1 MTDEYEYYSNNNMCN
16 VCQAQMDSFQSKKCK
31 KLSVNFK
38 PLSNQTSV
46 KQNKDNIYI
55 QQLICVSSFS
65 FEMLKRQIF
74 LKLS

>member
-1 MTDEYEYYSNNNMCN
+1 MEIEKKVGTLDMTDEYEYYSNNNMCN

-46 KQNKDNIYI
+46 KQNKDNVHSTAY
-55 QQLICVSSFS
+55 LC
-65 FEMLKRQIF
+65 IF
-74 LKLS
+74 V

>member
-46 KQNKDNIYI
+46 KQNKDNIHSTAYLCI
-55 QQLICVSSFS
+55 SLFS
-65 FEMLKRQIF
+65 FEMLKCQIF